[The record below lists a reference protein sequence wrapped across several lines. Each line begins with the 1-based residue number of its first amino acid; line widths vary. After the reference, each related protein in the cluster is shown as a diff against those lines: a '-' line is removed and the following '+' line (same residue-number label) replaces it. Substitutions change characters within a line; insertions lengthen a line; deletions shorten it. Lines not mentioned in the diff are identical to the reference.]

1 MHRTHSA
8 VVTSGPRWA
17 FGEPAI
23 AAARRYLDLIVLL
36 AERIIKVRYRG
47 SHLGVLWSLANPL
60 LMTAVYSLIFGTAFK
75 SYYDNSLTEYVLAVF
90 TGLTVV
96 SFFSSASSQAL
107 TSIVTNGSLLNK
119 VSLPGSLFPL
129 GYVAANLFQLAI
141 TTLPLLVVV
150 TLWRSG
156 SLAHAL
162 ALLAP
167 LLGLVLVTAGFS
179 LALSSLYVFFRD
191 LPYLYEIF
199 TFILWI
205 TTPLFYPAA
214 VVPTGVKAYL
224 HINPLAPVVEAVRT
238 IALRP
243 GHLPATVVWE
253 PLAVGLGVLAVGA
266 GLYAFNRNDFMD
278 VL

>member
-1 MHRTHSA
+1 MRRTLSP
-8 VVTSGPRWA
+8 VVLTGPLSA
-17 FGEPAI
+17 FGEPAYT
-23 AAARRYLDLIVLL
+23 AARRYLDLILLL
-36 AERIIKVRYRG
+36 AARIIKVRYRG
-47 SHLGVLWSLANPL
+47 SHLGVVWSLLNPL
-60 LMTAVYSLIFGTAFK
+60 LMTAVYSLIFGTQFK
-75 SYYDNSLTEYVLAVF
+75 SYYDNSLTEYILAVF

-107 TSIVTNGSLLNK
+107 TSIVANGMLLNK
-119 VSLPGSLFPL
+119 VSLPVSLFPIS
-129 GYVAANLFQLAI
+129 YVAANLFQLAV

-150 TLWRSG
+150 TLWRSA
-156 SLAHAL
+156 SLSHAV

-167 LLGLVLVTAGFS
+167 LLGLMLTTAGFS

-199 TFILWI
+199 TFVMWI

-224 HINPLAPVVEAVRT
+224 SINPLAPIVEAVRA

-243 GHLPATVVWE
+243 GHIPFAVLWQPI
-253 PLAVGLGVLAVGA
+253 AVGACVLVVGA
-266 GLYAFNRNDFMD
+266 GLYAFTRNDFMD
-278 VL
+278 LL